1 MGASSS
7 NSLSFTGRIPHHEQI
22 LKMDRPGSSVDS
34 ANMPKR
40 LRAQLCRIL
49 LLFTKIWGEL
59 DNTWFSVAWM
69 TLREEDQKNHM
80 LNGVRRR
87 ESTPP

>member
-1 MGASSS
+1 MS
-7 NSLSFTGRIPHHEQI
+7 EI
-22 LKMDRPGSSVDS
+22 LKMDQPGSSVDS

-49 LLFTKIWGEL
+49 LLVTKIWSEL

-87 ESTPP
+87 ESTPLGARTRVPFARISPSAR